1 MSYIE
6 VAALGAT
13 RGAPIA
19 RSTQTGKRYLT
30 LDIGVRGKGSTET
43 EWLNVSAFEAVADA
57 IPDDLG
63 KGERV
68 YVEGRARINRWST
81 KDGQPRASLQVTASK
96 VLVLDR
102 IGRKRREPKAPELE
116 PSRGD
121 WQSTSNSQAECA
133 INDAEKQHRVPAP
146 DENPLARP
154 NQS

>member
-43 EWLNVSAFEAVADA
+43 EWLNVSAFETVADA

-68 YVEGRARINRWST
+68 YVEGKARINRWST
-81 KDGQPRASLQVTASK
+81 KDGQPRVSLQVTASK

-102 IGRKRREPKAPELE
+102 IGQVTASKVLVLDPGSVA
-116 PSRGD
+116 S
-121 WQSTSNSQAECA
+121 
-133 INDAEKQHRVPAP
+133 DA
-146 DENPLARP
+146 
-154 NQS
+154 S